1 MIRSFSDKGGLEKQ
15 SHANPEFHEVGTCDV
30 VAAAASSANASDV
43 GAGGVVGYDEG
54 SSVGDT
60 GIGVGD
66 KLAAHTQWV
75 TGAAGRDEQGREM
88 SFSRGLLTS
97 ARS

>member
-1 MIRSFSDKGGLEKQ
+1 M
-15 SHANPEFHEVGTCDV
+15 
-30 VAAAASSANASDV
+30 
-43 GAGGVVGYDEG
+43 GYDEG

-75 TGAAGRDEQGREM
+75 TGAAGRDEQGGEM

-97 ARS
+97 ARSLGLYQRRIRTLCRKIQRTCTYRRTAWSMRNPG